1 MYIEFVIS
9 YIFYGVIVALL
20 IAILVLQILIL
31 KKSGGRK
38 GNNYYQ
44 NPMNTYGNA
53 GYSNA
58 PVVFCQRCRTQ
69 YDSMHKVCP
78 KCGSPR
84 Q

>member
-1 MYIEFVIS
+1 MYFEFIIMYVGIG
-9 YIFYGVIVALL
+9 IAIVLL
-20 IAILVLQILIL
+20 IAILVLQIVIL

-44 NPMNTYGNA
+44 NPMNTYGNT
-53 GYSNA
+53 GYGNA
-58 PVVFCQRCRTQ
+58 PVVFCQRCGTQ